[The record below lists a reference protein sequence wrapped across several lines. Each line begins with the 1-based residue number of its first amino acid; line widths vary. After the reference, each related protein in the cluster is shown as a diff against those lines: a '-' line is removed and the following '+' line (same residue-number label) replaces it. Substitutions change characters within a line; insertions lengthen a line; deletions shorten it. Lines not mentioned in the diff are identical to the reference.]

1 MGGEVLADLRMGVV
15 WIPVVEQAEEGAA
28 DQREIGEQSW
38 FRAAGVVLL
47 PKGVPS
53 PVVSILDTGPVV
65 SRQGDPACVGAFAGV
80 LAGEIVAGFEGFVSG
95 TFDGPPAPD
104 GHDGAGKREA
114 DGDRFDRPEDQ
125 TALVEASVPE
135 FVLDK
140 RGSRP
145 SQRARAC
152 LSRLGWL
159 PLICARYSPPFSTM
173 ARASSR

>member
-1 MGGEVLADLRMGVV
+1 MGGEVLADLWMRLTGAP
-15 WIPVVEQAEEGAA
+15 ILEQTEEGAA
-28 DQREIGEQSW
+28 DEREIGEQSW
-38 FRAAGVVLL
+38 FGAAGVVLP

-53 PVVSILDTGPVV
+53 PVVAILHAGPVV
-65 SRQGDPACVGAFAGV
+65 SRQCDPAQVGTFVGV
-80 LAGEIVAGFEGFVSG
+80 LAGEIVAGFQGFFSG
-95 TFDGPPAPD
+95 AFDSPAAPD
-104 GHDGAGKREA
+104 GHYGAGEREA
-114 DGDRFDRPEDQ
+114 DGDRFDRSEDQ

>member
-1 MGGEVLADLRMGVV
+1 MSGEVFADLRMRLTGVP
-15 WIPVVEQAEEGAA
+15 ILKQTEEGAA

-38 FRAAGVVLL
+38 FGASGVVLL

-53 PVVSILDTGPVV
+53 PVVSILHAGPVV
-65 SRQGDPACVGAFAGV
+65 SGQGDPGCVGAFVGV
-80 LAGEIVAGFEGFVSG
+80 LAGEIVAGFEGFISG

-104 GHDGAGKREA
+104 GHDGAGEREA
-114 DGDRFDRPEDQ
+114 DGDRFHRAEDQ
-125 TALVEASVPE
+125 TTLVEASVAE

-145 SQRARAC
+145 SQRAWAC
-152 LSRLGWL
+152 LRRFGWL

-173 ARASSR
+173 ARTSSL